1 MGSIIIQSGLPSTQ
15 PNYVGKHPKDMNK
28 YEYNHMMKD
37 AVTGKLDNYPEQK
50 KIFVQWLEEQL
61 NDVGSGVQVE
71 DKQIPATEFKPRLD
85 LIQSLTMPLE
95 KRCKVC
101 GASIPAGE
109 YCDKCGRQKAR
120 NSYV

>member
-1 MGSIIIQSGLPSTQ
+1 MGSITMQSCLPSTQ

-28 YEYNHMMKD
+28 YEYNLMMKD

-61 NDVGSGVQVE
+61 NNVGNGVQVE

-95 KRCKVC
+95 KRCRVC
-101 GASIPAGE
+101 GAPISAGE
-109 YCDKCGRQKAR
+109 YCDKCGRQRAR
-120 NSYV
+120 DSYV